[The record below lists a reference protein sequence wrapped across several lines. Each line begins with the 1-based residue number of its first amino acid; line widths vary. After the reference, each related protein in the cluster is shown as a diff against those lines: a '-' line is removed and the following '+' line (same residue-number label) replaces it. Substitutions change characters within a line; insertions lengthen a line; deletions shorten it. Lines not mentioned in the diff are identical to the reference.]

1 MIGENFHLTD
11 IIRTYQLTIEEY
23 FQMTDFLKTDNR
35 LSMTDII
42 KTDTITIGEDFQLTD
57 Y

>member
-1 MIGENFHLTD
+1 
-11 IIRTYQLTIEEY
+11 
-23 FQMTDFLKTDNR
+23 MTDFLKTDNR